1 MFAAITV
8 VLGTVGTVAI
18 QPASA
23 TVNGNGGFSNNQQ
36 NDQSSCEVGC
46 DNLQNA
52 QQNSKFK
59 NNQGIN
65 ID

>member
-1 MFAAITV
+1 MFAAIAV

-23 TVNGNGGFSNNQQ
+23 TVNGNGDFNNNQQ
-36 NDQSSCEVGC
+36 SDQGDCEIGC
-46 DNLQNA
+46 DNFQNA
-52 QQNSKFK
+52 QQNSKLK